1 MKHVRVAGLL
11 AVVCLGVSGCAGAYT
26 NIDRASDGSYTVTK
40 ITQGFW
46 RVSGEVYRCEAS
58 GGNMTCTELG
68 GD

>member
-1 MKHVRVAGLL
+1 MKHVRLAGLL
-11 AVVCLGVSGCAGAYT
+11 AIVWFGASGCVGAYT

-40 ITQGFW
+40 VTQGPW

-58 GGNMTCTELG
+58 GASMTCTELG